1 MNQLNP
7 KSMTP
12 SSKIAI
18 RVLSALAISAWG
30 VTVMPSK
37 SYSQIERTQPL
48 TQSCPIAKQGTSK
61 NCPIPLRFEPNAY
74 GALISD
80 QLKLTPEIRYYSLKA
95 HTGQRLTLTF
105 AGKGALRAGITFPN
119 GSGDGPFSGE
129 GNTLALPQSGTYII
143 YIGQNTMSGDPWR
156 GSFSLA
162 VIVK

>member
-1 MNQLNP
+1 MSQLTVKTITSN
-7 KSMTP
+7 
-12 SSKIAI
+12 SKTASQILLAMA
-18 RVLSALAISAWG
+18 LSVWG
-30 VTVMPSK
+30 VTVMPLK
-37 SYSQIERTQPL
+37 SYSQIERTQAL

-74 GALISD
+74 GVLIND

-95 HTGQRLTLTF
+95 RTGQRLTLTF

-129 GNTLALPQSGTYII
+129 GNTVVLPQMGTYII

-156 GSFSLA
+156 GTFSLA
-162 VIVK
+162 LIVK